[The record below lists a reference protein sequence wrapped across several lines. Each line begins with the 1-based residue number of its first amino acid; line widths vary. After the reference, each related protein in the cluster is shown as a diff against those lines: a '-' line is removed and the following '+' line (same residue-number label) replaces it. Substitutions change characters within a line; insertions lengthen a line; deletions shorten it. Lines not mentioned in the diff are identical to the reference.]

1 MKPDRKA
8 AREYVKSLKTKDDLR
23 SYLDM
28 LTLSDEEKE
37 IAFMI
42 FAHGWSRTQIAM
54 EFGYSIPQVK
64 RKISKIYSKM
74 A

>member
-23 SYLDM
+23 NYLDM

-54 EFGYSIPQVK
+54 ELGYSIPQVK